1 MIGVTMKKI
10 QQEMSF
16 DSLTPILVYRAL
28 GGIGS
33 CILESAYEKGEGK
46 VSMIGINPI
55 GTFKAKGKEI
65 EIELHGEKTKHVG
78 DPYEALK
85 QFSKDRKTFG
95 FISYGAIRFKE
106 SIPDRHPSTDFPDF
120 FFHLYETV
128 IIFYHDKRK
137 IVCFHEGNQSSLDA
151 LMNRCHSPVVLQP
164 FKSPKKIDLQP
175 DLSK

>member
-1 MIGVTMKKI
+1 MKKI

-106 SIPDRHPSTDFPDF
+106 SIPQLAYCGRGYIRQEATIQKGSNHATIGDGFK
-120 FFHLYETV
+120 Y
-128 IIFYHDKRK
+128 
-137 IVCFHEGNQSSLDA
+137 
-151 LMNRCHSPVVLQP
+151 LQ
-164 FKSPKKIDLQP
+164 FV
-175 DLSK
+175 